1 VNRSFNFSKEAKRGQ
16 LMRTCFT
23 MKEIGG
29 RGGGDENGDRYK
41 HGELG
46 IFKCELSVKRQG
58 R

>member
-1 VNRSFNFSKEAKRGQ
+1 
-16 LMRTCFT
+16 

-41 HGELG
+41 YGELG